1 MQEKII
7 NELAKDLKT
16 LKDFKR
22 IYKNIVLNWNDI
34 PEFPAISLV
43 YSEDE
48 RSNENNKLRYKAN
61 IEIVIYNKQ
70 KSTNYEDNLT
80 YLVKQVDSFVNR
92 NAFLRCNTVES
103 YISDFKRDGGII
115 MPFSIAQMTL
125 FVDYFQH

>member
-16 LKDFKR
+16 IKDFKR
-22 IYKNIVLNWNDI
+22 IYKNIVLNWKDI
-34 PEFPAISLV
+34 PEFPAISIV

-80 YLVKQVDSFVNR
+80 YLVKQVDSFINR

>member
-22 IYKNIVLNWNDI
+22 IYKNIVLNWKDI

-80 YLVKQVDSFVNR
+80 YLVKQVDSFINR
-92 NAFLRCNTVES
+92 NTFLRCNTVES

>member
-22 IYKNIVLNWNDI
+22 IYKNIVLNWKDI

-80 YLVKQVDSFVNR
+80 YLVKQVDSFINR

-103 YISDFKRDGGII
+103 FISDFKRDGGII
-115 MPFSIAQMTL
+115 MPFSVAQMTL

>member
-7 NELAKDLKT
+7 NELAKDLKNI
-16 LKDFKR
+16 KDFKR
-22 IYKNIVLNWNDI
+22 IYKNIVLNWKDI

-80 YLVKQVDSFVNR
+80 YLVKQVDSFINR
-92 NAFLRCNTVES
+92 NAFLKCNTVES

>member
-7 NELAKDLKT
+7 NELAKDLKNI
-16 LKDFKR
+16 KDFKR

-80 YLVKQVDSFVNR
+80 YLVKQVDSFIDR
-92 NAFLRCNTVES
+92 NAFLKCNTVES
-103 YISDFKRDGGII
+103 YISDFKE
-115 MPFSIAQMTL
+115 MVVLLCL
-125 FVDYFQH
+125 FLLLK

>member
-7 NELAKDLKT
+7 NELAKDLKNI
-16 LKDFKR
+16 KDFKR

-80 YLVKQVDSFVNR
+80 YLVKQVDSFIGR
-92 NAFLRCNTVES
+92 NAFLKCNTVES

>member
-34 PEFPAISLV
+34 PEFPAISIV

-80 YLVKQVDSFVNR
+80 YLVKQVDSFINR
-92 NAFLRCNTVES
+92 NAFLKCNTVES

>member
-7 NELAKDLKT
+7 NELAKDLKNI
-16 LKDFKR
+16 KDFKR

-80 YLVKQVDSFVNR
+80 YLVKQVDSFIDR
-92 NAFLRCNTVES
+92 NAFLKCNTVES

>member
-7 NELAKDLKT
+7 DELAKDLKT
-16 LKDFKR
+16 IKDFKR
-22 IYKNIVLNWNDI
+22 IYKNIVLNWKDI

-70 KSTNYEDNLT
+70 RSTNYEDNLT
-80 YLVKQVDSFVNR
+80 YLVKQVDSFINR
-92 NAFLRCNTVES
+92 NTFLKCNTVES